1 MLAAMHV
8 TLEIPRDNDGGNFDL
23 IGKQLFFSH
32 GVGYF
37 EIAPSPQYDRPTSPT
52 KRNPGEVSGV

>member
-23 IGKQLFFSH
+23 IGKQLFFLM
-32 GVGYF
+32 
-37 EIAPSPQYDRPTSPT
+37 
-52 KRNPGEVSGV
+52 VSAILR

>member
-1 MLAAMHV
+1 MLAAMQV
-8 TLEIPRDNDGGNFDL
+8 TLEIPRDNDGGTFDL

-52 KRNPGEVSGV
+52 KRNPGD